1 MRKKGS
7 SQFDGRSTTYVV
19 IPNTGKLDAKYSI
32 TVLVWMY
39 PEGRRGFVFKYNSN
53 KFVLRVISPRVL
65 QVVIRGRLRRTT
77 ITVSTPG
84 NVIRYKAWNYI
95 GVTCD
100 RRSNVVRI
108 WVNSKPVAKTSL
120 RNVQLDTRKDIT
132 LGGGN
137 FRGRLFCLQVYSVPL
152 SQRQIEAAKKK
163 CFLKGEF
170 FFLASV
176 LLLFLLL
183 LYLLLVATTS
193 TII

>member
-7 SQFDGRSTTYVV
+7 SQFDGRSTTFVV

-77 ITVSTPG
+77 ITVNTPG

-183 LYLLLVATTS
+183 LLL
-193 TII
+193 